1 MTEGDPMGLPDFTK
15 FRTVGSLGRVLKRS
29 RIVDALLEKDL
40 ELYDHVASAFKK
52 LA

>member
-1 MTEGDPMGLPDFTK
+1 MRSHGIAGFHQ
-15 FRTVGSLGRVLKRS
+15 VSYGRVARALKHS